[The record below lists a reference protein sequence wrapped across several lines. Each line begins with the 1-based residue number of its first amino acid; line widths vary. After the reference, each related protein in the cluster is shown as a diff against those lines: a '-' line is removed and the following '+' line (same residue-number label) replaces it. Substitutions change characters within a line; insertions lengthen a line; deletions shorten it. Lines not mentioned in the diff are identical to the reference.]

1 MNFLDSI
8 RPKEKTGTS
17 GIVDLVSPAENPIKP
32 MDIEVLKVGNIQNM
46 EERKDDLDEH
56 QEKNKEDQEPET
68 EIQITEERK

>member
-1 MNFLDSI
+1 
-8 RPKEKTGTS
+8 
-17 GIVDLVSPAENPIKP
+17 